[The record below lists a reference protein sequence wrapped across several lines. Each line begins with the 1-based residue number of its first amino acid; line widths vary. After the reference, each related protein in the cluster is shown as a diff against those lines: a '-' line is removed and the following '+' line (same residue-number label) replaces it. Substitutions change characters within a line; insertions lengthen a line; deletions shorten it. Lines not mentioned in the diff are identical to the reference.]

1 MQYYYFFKQQYS
13 LDDPKQDL
21 DVLNTQRGQWK
32 DMAESP
38 YEATFEGLH
47 DSGSRA
53 HCYGMFP
60 AYFLSSYVL
69 GVRRDGPVQNQ
80 TLLIEPRLGDL
91 TEAAGT
97 VATEFG
103 PVPVSWE
110 KVGNHWSFSAQVP
123 AGIKTLLRLPVG
135 TGRFTATLDGKNL
148 TSTQKGRWLEIPLSG
163 GTHSGTWNS
172 LN

>member
-1 MQYYYFFKQQYS
+1 
-13 LDDPKQDL
+13 
-21 DVLNTQRGQWK
+21 
-32 DMAESP
+32 
-38 YEATFEGLH
+38 
-47 DSGSRA
+47 
-53 HCYGMFP
+53 MFP

-110 KVGNHWSFSAQVP
+110 KVGDHWSFSAQVP